1 MNTKLVNHLVDG
13 GFIRSK
19 EIESAFLTT
28 PRHLFLPGVDLKEA
42 YADGSVITKQTGI
55 KPTSSSTAPS
65 LMASML
71 EILHLKKGLKVL
83 EIGTGTGYN
92 AAILAKLV
100 GGPKNVFSVDIDKN
114 TVKEAGQNLLKIDNG
129 DIVLKCVDGA
139 KGLPQYSPYDRIIVT
154 ASVKTIPQPLIDQ
167 LKVGGMIVLPIWF
180 NGTQI
185 APSLQ
190 KQRDGSLVGVST
202 TIGGYM
208 ELRSKS
214 PQKTSLKLLICSEN
228 PNLFKEN
235 KVTSLLKK
243 PYKEKALPLSG
254 ILPPRAGNFYIFLA
268 LREPLSV
275 EIFLDDGIKGLSFG
289 DSAAGIVN
297 LKNNS
302 ACLFTR
308 DNKLIVY
315 GNDGTYQKMLRHLK
329 LWDELKRP
337 SVDRL
342 QLFYYPK
349 NLVPQVKLQDSDIFF
364 RDKSIVVRI
373 LRKGVGRSASSYNK

>member
-1 MNTKLVNHLVDG
+1 LVEG
-13 GFIRSK
+13 GFIQSK
-19 EIESAFLTT
+19 EVKSAFLTT
-28 PRHLFLPGVDLKEA
+28 PRHLFLPEVDLKEA
-42 YADGSVITKQTGI
+42 YTDGSVITKQIGI
-55 KPTSSSTAPS
+55 VPTSSSTAPS

-100 GGPKNVFSVDIDKN
+100 DDPENVFSVDIDKD
-114 TVKEAGQNLLKIDNG
+114 TIKEAGQNLLKIGCG
-129 DIVLKCVDGA
+129 DITLRCVDGA
-139 KGLPQYSPYDRIIVT
+139 DGLPQYAPYDRIIVT
-154 ASVKTIPQPLIDQ
+154 ASVKTIPQPLVDQ
-167 LKVGGMIVLPIWF
+167 LKVGGIIVLPIWF

-190 KQRDGSLVGVST
+190 KQKGGSFIGTST
-202 TIGGYM
+202 MIGGYM

-214 PQKTSLKLLICSEN
+214 YQKAASKLLVCSEN
-228 PNLFKEN
+228 PSLFKESE
-235 KVTSLLKK
+235 VISLLKK
-243 PYKEKALPLSG
+243 SYKEKALPFSG
-254 ILPPRAGNFYIFLA
+254 ILPPRASNFYVFLA
-268 LREPLSV
+268 LHEPKSV
-275 EIFLDDGIKGLSFG
+275 EIFLDDNIKGLNFG
-289 DSAAGIVN
+289 DSAAGIVD

-308 DNKLIVY
+308 DNKLLVY
-315 GNDGTYQKMLRHLK
+315 GNDGAHQKMLKHLK

-337 SVDRL
+337 FVDRL

-349 NLVPQVKLQDSDIFF
+349 SLVSQVKLQNGDIFF

-373 LRKGVGRSASSYNK
+373 LRKGVERSESNYNKQVKG